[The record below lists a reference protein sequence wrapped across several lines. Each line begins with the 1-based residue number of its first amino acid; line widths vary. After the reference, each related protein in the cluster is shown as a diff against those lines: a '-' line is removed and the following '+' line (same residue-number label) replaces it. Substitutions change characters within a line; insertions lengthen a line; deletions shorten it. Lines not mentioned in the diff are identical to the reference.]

1 MDCDYTNFINYVSTL
16 TSSTLNN
23 FKSNPNFTYVLEH
36 VSFEYGQKYLNN
48 ILDKTSI
55 TQQQIVD
62 YCIKNDKIGG
72 GQKFNYEF
80 ITTSPTNFRY
90 LYHAH
95 LILSHL
101 QHIQVHTT
109 NMVEIG
115 CGYGG
120 LYLALDFLAPY
131 YDITIPV
138 YHLVDL
144 PELST
149 LQQLYLSNHV
159 YRSIPTFH
167 SAYTYGSNIHHK
179 NLFLV
184 SNYCFSEILNE
195 HQQKYIQ
202 TLFPNVSHGFMAWN
216 HIPVYDFGFPY
227 TSKVE
232 DPLTVDDSHMFPL
245 NKYVYF

>member
-1 MDCDYTNFINYVSTL
+1 MECDYTKFINYVNTL
-16 TSSTLNN
+16 TPTTLTE
-23 FKSNPNFTYVLEH
+23 FKSNSNFTYVLEH
-36 VSFEYGQKYLNN
+36 VSFEYGQKYLKN
-48 ILDKTSI
+48 ILNKTSI
-55 TQQQIVD
+55 TQQHIVD

-72 GQKFNYEF
+72 GYKFNYDF

-101 QHIQVHTT
+101 QRIGIHTT

-120 LYLALDFLAPY
+120 LFLALDFLAPY
-131 YDITIPV
+131 YHITIPT

-149 LQQLYLSNHV
+149 LQQYYLSNHV
-159 YRSIPTFH
+159 CQTTPMFY
-167 SAYTYGSNIHHK
+167 SAYTYGSHIDDN

-202 TLFPNVSHGFMAWN
+202 TLFPKVSHGFMVWN
-216 HIPVYDFGFPY
+216 HIPLYDFGFTY
-227 TSKVE
+227 TSEVE
-232 DPLTVDDSHMFPL
+232 DPLTVDDSHMFPM
-245 NKYVYF
+245 NKHVYF